1 MKSSPSAALGIAL
14 IGALA
19 GLVAGTAQA
28 ASAYSQT
35 WSGASTEGWEANT
48 ISSVVVFDGGVGN
61 PAGSIATRFDG
72 TVADFDIGFT
82 SGSIAETS
90 GSFAGSQWKVSFD
103 LQPNVG
109 KFDNVWL
116 RYRYQDF
123 TFNGWRHAMT
133 GPFDQ
138 YGTWTTYSVTFDPSW
153 SDAQA
158 MANGWVQEAGPV
170 VSFAQTMGNAY
181 RTEVRL
187 GLDINTTSALA
198 HMDNFIQTPVPEPET
213 WALMLGGLLAVSAL
227 ARRRQR

>member
-1 MKSSPSAALGIAL
+1 MKSSPTALLGMAL
-14 IGALA
+14 IASLA
-19 GLVAGTAQA
+19 GLVAGGAQA

-48 ISSVVVFDGGVGN
+48 ISSVVVFDGTVGN
-61 PAGSIATRFDG
+61 PAGSVATRFDG
-72 TVADFDIGFT
+72 SVAAFDIGFT

-90 GSFAGSQWKVSFD
+90 GSFAGSPWKVSFD

-109 KFDNVWL
+109 KFDNLWL
-116 RYRYQDF
+116 RYRYQDS

-138 YGTWTTYSVTFDPSW
+138 YGSWTTYSVTFDPSW

-158 MANGWVQEAGPV
+158 MANGWLQEAGPV
-170 VSFAQTMGNAY
+170 VSFAQTLGNAY

-187 GLDINTTSALA
+187 GLDVNTTSALA
-198 HMDNFIQTPVPEPET
+198 HMDNFMQTPVPEPET

-227 ARRRQR
+227 ARRRH